1 MDNQENIP
9 NLVRIG
15 SIIGRDVFVD
25 LKGLDQ
31 PTKKAI
37 LDQLPKLWKSLTEVE
52 QKVETFWSKLK
63 SLFYA
68 RQDN

>member
-1 MDNQENIP
+1 MYQENIP

-15 SIIGRDVFVD
+15 SIMGRDVFVD
-25 LKGLDQ
+25 LKGFDQ
-31 PTKKAI
+31 EAKKVLVEEI
-37 LDQLPKLWKSLTEVE
+37 KKTWSDLMSVE
-52 QKVETFWSKLK
+52 QKVETFWQKLK